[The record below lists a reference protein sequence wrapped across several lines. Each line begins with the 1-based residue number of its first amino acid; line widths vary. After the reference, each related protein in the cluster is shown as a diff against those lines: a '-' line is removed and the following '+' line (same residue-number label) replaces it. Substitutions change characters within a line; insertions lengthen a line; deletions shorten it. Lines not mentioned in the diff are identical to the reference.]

1 MDKYYSKKHIKGLHK
16 PKEYLIEDLASYI
29 NYISKL
35 NGENFYFRGESKNY
49 LDITSSGFRG
59 INSGGF
65 DNKNTNADR
74 RKDLKFIELIRVFYN
89 EVSHLISNVDRENFI
104 VFAQHHGIPTN
115 LIDIST
121 SPLVSL
127 YFACLDA
134 TSENKEDFGF
144 VYLINKSSTINISNI
159 ANHNLKNI
167 NFNII
172 DYIVNRNN
180 IQDIFILFRNYFL
193 DNQNMLSELL
203 LKVIDDCNYYEIN
216 MLYFG
221 NVDLKEIKNYL
232 KKDSN
237 FIDIDLDKTDYNI
250 IDKVEKIVCE
260 INGEVILPDYV
271 DITNI
276 DRLSYLYL
284 ILIIKLLSDFKEQG
298 EYINYIN
305 FLPIFIYSSPNS
317 FDRIRNQQGLF
328 IYQGYYQAYE
338 SVYNLNLFVP
348 QRIHPDVILVI
359 KNKDKILKELDML
372 GINEKFIYNDFDSIA
387 KYIKRKY

>member
-1 MDKYYSKKHIKGLHK
+1 MDKYYSKKHIKGLQN
-16 PKEYLIEDLASYI
+16 PKEYLVEDLASYV

-49 LDITSSGFRG
+49 LDITSSGLRG

-65 DNKNTNADR
+65 NCKNTNIDR

-89 EVSHLISNVDRENFI
+89 EVSHLLSNVDRENFI

-115 LIDIST
+115 LIDISM

-127 YFACLDA
+127 YFACLD
-134 TSENKEDFGF
+134 SDSSNKEDFGF
-144 VYLINKSSTINISNI
+144 VYLIKKSSTMDISNI

-167 NFNII
+167 NFNIL
-172 DYIVNRNN
+172 DYIADSNN
-180 IQDIFILFRNYFL
+180 KQDIFVLFRNYFL
-193 DNQNMLSELL
+193 DNQHMLSDLL
-203 LKVIDDCNYYEIN
+203 LKAIDDCNYYKIKVLDFEDI
-216 MLYFG
+216 
-221 NVDLKEIKNYL
+221 DLKDIENYI
-232 KKDSN
+232 KKDSA
-237 FIDIDLDKTDYNI
+237 FIDLEKIDYKISDKI
-250 IDKVEKIVCE
+250 EKIVYE
-260 INGEVILPDYV
+260 INEEIVLPDYV
-271 DITNI
+271 EITNI

-284 ILIIKLLSDFKEQG
+284 TLIIKLLSDFKEQG

-305 FLPIFIYSSPNS
+305 FLPIFSYISPNS

-387 KYIKRKY
+387 KYIKRKHL